1 MADLFISWK
10 KTATQKEKQCN
21 EFSFSHMLRHASNST
36 TWHCSQ
42 TICSSRI
49 GLVKAKC
56 EGKDTVKRSDIKAQ
70 DELRSR
76 WSRGNTTSPESHT
89 AATNEEQQERVTGL
103 TQMTPLRA

>member
-21 EFSFSHMLRHASNST
+21 KFSFSHMLRHASNST

-49 GLVKAKC
+49 GLVEAKC
-56 EGKDTVKRSDIKAQ
+56 EGKDTVKRSDIIFLEQAG
-70 DELRSR
+70 ELRIFILREEKKSLNAN
-76 WSRGNTTSPESHT
+76 SSPYFGL
-89 AATNEEQQERVTGL
+89 EQG
-103 TQMTPLRA
+103 M